1 MPVHT
6 LAYDPNSKE
15 RPMAPEIHSPGL
27 ESVWGGEVLTLILVL
42 AVGLGAGL
50 GAGLGTKHHSSK
62 SSATPSAS
70 STSAAPSATSTST
83 SDYAIGGALNPA
95 YYTNKGAFNGSGIAL
110 ASQSFGVNDYGALVM
125 YFQHAE
131 GQIRWQRLDTASGD
145 WVGGT
150 SSEIVAYDAKNGT
163 PISAVSYALNNTSQ
177 WHIFYIDNENRIRQR
192 SNSNTSN
199 VWVDGNINQ
208 LNLTANNADQVGM
221 QACWYGSDYGDS
233 DYEVGMHIWYASDH
247 QTFQQLGW
255 RHGDV
260 NWTFQGSW
268 VNKNGHAGVGCYS
281 WGPGTV
287 TYVMMVNLDNAVE
300 IWWKDTN
307 NSLTSTTGHPINAW
321 TNYAASVTIPNV
333 HPSTSLGYTNY
344 FYIQEG
350 STNLV
355 KGYNISWNAEK
366 TSIVSQDTFTVGAG
380 GNPGLPGTH
389 LSVSALPDTSGGNSV
404 VVFYQTVGNDITE
417 FVRDLEGGQWT
428 TAKLPIPDS

>member
-1 MPVHT
+1 M
-6 LAYDPNSKE
+6 LATD
-15 RPMAPEIHSPGL
+15 
-27 ESVWGGEVLTLILVL
+27 
-42 AVGLGAGL
+42 
-50 GAGLGTKHHSSK
+50 
-62 SSATPSAS
+62 
-70 STSAAPSATSTST
+70 TSTLT
-83 SDYAIGGALNPA
+83 R
-95 YYTNKGAFNGSGIAL
+95 T
-110 ASQSFGVNDYGALVM
+110 
-125 YFQHAE
+125 
-131 GQIRWQRLDTASGD
+131 
-145 WVGGT
+145 
-150 SSEIVAYDAKNGT
+150 
-163 PISAVSYALNNTSQ
+163 Q

-233 DYEVGMHIWYASDH
+233 DYVHTPLPSNGDASNASVTAFQEVGMHIWYASDH

-321 TNYAASVTIPNV
+321 TNCKLSPLPLRSYVEDYLTARRSIRNNPQCAPFNFPRV
-333 HPSTSLGYTNY
+333 HELFLYPRRFHQSRKGLQHLLERRENFHCVSGHVYCGCRWQSGSARNTS
-344 FYIQEG
+344 
-350 STNLV
+350 
-355 KGYNISWNAEK
+355 
-366 TSIVSQDTFTVGAG
+366 
-380 GNPGLPGTH
+380 
-389 LSVSALPDTSGGNSV
+389 
-404 VVFYQTVGNDITE
+404 
-417 FVRDLEGGQWT
+417 
-428 TAKLPIPDS
+428 